1 MIIEL
6 NGAPA
11 ELPDGASVAQAV
23 AVAATGAEAQR
34 RGVAV
39 AVEGEVVPRGEWDS
53 TSLREGQA
61 VEVVR
66 AIQGG

>member
-1 MIIEL
+1 VIVEL
-6 NGAPA
+6 NGRRA

-23 AVAATGAEAQR
+23 EAAGADDER

-39 AVEGEVVPRGEWDS
+39 AVEGEVVPRGEWER
-53 TSLREGQA
+53 TGLREGQA

>member
-23 AVAATGAEAQR
+23 AATAAETER

-39 AVEGEVVPRGEWDS
+39 AVEGEVVPRGEWER
-53 TSLREGQA
+53 TTLRDGQA

>member
-1 MIIEL
+1 MMIEL

-11 ELPDGASVAQAV
+11 ELPDGATVEQAV
-23 AVAATGAEAQR
+23 AAAGANGNR

-39 AVEGEVVPRGEWDS
+39 AVEGEVVPRGEWKA
-53 TSLREGQA
+53 TRLREGQA

>member
-1 MIIEL
+1 MMIEL

-11 ELPDGASVAQAV
+11 ELPDGATVEQAV
-23 AVAATGAEAQR
+23 AAAGANGDR

-39 AVEGEVVPRGEWDS
+39 AVEGEVVPRGEWEA
-53 TSLREGQA
+53 TSLRDGQA

>member
-1 MIIEL
+1 VIIEL
-6 NGAPA
+6 NGKRA
-11 ELPDGASVAQAV
+11 ELPEGASVAQAV
-23 AVAATGAEAQR
+23 AAAGADGER

-39 AVEGEVVPRGEWDS
+39 AVEGEVVPRGEWDA
-53 TSLREGQA
+53 TSLSEGQA

>member
-11 ELPDGASVAQAV
+11 ELPDGASVAQ

-39 AVEGEVVPRGEWDS
+39 AVEGEVVPRGEWDA

>member
-1 MIIEL
+1 MRVQI
-6 NGAPA
+6 NGRPA
-11 ELPDGASVAQAV
+11 ELPDGASVV
-23 AVAATGAEAQR
+23 EAVAAAGAEGEE

-39 AVEGEVVPRGEWDS
+39 AVEGEVVPRGEWAT
-53 TSLREGQA
+53 TSLLDGQA

>member
-6 NGAPA
+6 NGRPV
-11 ELPDGASVAQAV
+11 ELRAGATVADAVIDAGADG
-23 AVAATGAEAQR
+23 ER

-39 AVEGEVVPRGEWDS
+39 AVDGEVIRRAEWDE
-53 TSLREGQA
+53 TRLRPDQR

-66 AIQGG
+66 AVQGG

>member
-1 MIIEL
+1 MMIEL
-6 NGAPA
+6 NGVAA
-11 ELPDGASVAQAV
+11 ELPDGASVAQ

-39 AVEGEVVPRGEWDS
+39 AVEGEVVPRGEWEA
-53 TSLREGQA
+53 TNLREGQA

>member
-11 ELPDGASVAQAV
+11 ELPDGASVAEAV
-23 AVAATGAEAQR
+23 ASTGAEAQR

-39 AVEGEVVPRGEWDS
+39 AVEGEVVPRGEWDA
-53 TSLREGQA
+53 TSLREGQT

>member
-1 MIIEL
+1 MMIEL
-6 NGAPA
+6 NGVAA

-23 AVAATGAEAQR
+23 AATRAEAQR

-39 AVEGEVVPRGEWDS
+39 AVEGEVVPRGEWEA

>member
-1 MIIEL
+1 VRIEL
-6 NGAPA
+6 NGRAA
-11 ELPDGASVAQAV
+11 ELHDGATVAE
-23 AVAATGAEAQR
+23 AVAAAGANGDR

-39 AVEGEVVPRGEWDS
+39 AVEGEVVPRGEWEE
-53 TSLREGQA
+53 TRLREGQA

>member
-1 MIIEL
+1 MIEL
-6 NGAPA
+6 NGVAA
-11 ELPDGASVAQAV
+11 ELPDGASVAQ

-39 AVEGEVVPRGEWDS
+39 AVEGEVVPRGEWEA
-53 TSLREGQA
+53 THLRDGQA

>member
-1 MIIEL
+1 MIIQL
-6 NGAPA
+6 NGDRA
-11 ELPDGASVAQAV
+11 ELPDGASVAE
-23 AVAATGAEAQR
+23 AVAAAGAGAER

-39 AVEGEVVPRGEWDS
+39 AVEGEVVPRGKWDA
-53 TSLREGQA
+53 TSLSEGQA

>member
-1 MIIEL
+1 VMIEL
-6 NGAPA
+6 NGVAA
-11 ELPDGASVAQAV
+11 ELPDGASVAQ

-39 AVEGEVVPRGEWDS
+39 AVEGEVVPRGEWEA
-53 TSLREGQA
+53 TNLREGQA

>member
-1 MIIEL
+1 MIVEL
-6 NGAPA
+6 NGRRA
-11 ELPDGASVAQAV
+11 ELPEGASVAQAV
-23 AVAATGAEAQR
+23 EAAGADDER

-39 AVEGEVVPRGEWDS
+39 AVEGEVVPRGEWERTD
-53 TSLREGQA
+53 LREGQA

>member
-11 ELPDGASVAQAV
+11 ELPDGASVAQ

>member
-1 MIIEL
+1 MIEL
-6 NGAPA
+6 NGVAA
-11 ELPDGASVAQAV
+11 ELPDGASVAQ

-39 AVEGEVVPRGEWDS
+39 AVEGEVVPRGEWEA
-53 TSLREGQA
+53 TNLRDGQA

>member
-1 MIIEL
+1 MRIEL
-6 NGAPA
+6 NGSPV
-11 ELPDGASVAQAV
+11 ELPEGATIDEAVMVAGADGD
-23 AVAATGAEAQR
+23 R

-39 AVEGEVVPRGEWDS
+39 AVEGEVVPRAEWET

-61 VEVVR
+61 IEVVR